1 MKRSLVTLAL
11 FTLVAA
17 AMFAAYPR
25 LPDRW
30 DPWADLDLHE
40 SPNFLTRYKLAR
52 LSADP
57 QRCRAVLATSNF
69 VFQTLEDRATGPACG
84 LYNAVRIER
93 TSADVGKAFSLTCR
107 SAVSLALWERH
118 ALQPAARRYFGE
130 PVTRIEH
137 FGSYACRNVYGRSNA
152 VRSQHA
158 IAEAFDI
165 AGFVLADGTRIRVL
179 SDWDGTGSAAAF
191 LRDVRTSA
199 CEFFDGVLSPDYN
212 AAHRDHFHFDR
223 GRWRTCR

>member
-1 MKRSLVTLAL
+1 MKGAVFFLGSIAL
-11 FTLVAA
+11 IAA
-17 AMFAAYPR
+17 AIFIGYPR

-30 DPWADLDLHE
+30 DPWADLELNE
-40 SPNFLTRYKLAR
+40 TPGLLTRYKLAR

-57 QRCRAVLATSNF
+57 DSCRRILATSPF
-69 VFQTLEDRATGPACG
+69 DFAALEDRETGPGCG
-84 LYNAVRIER
+84 FYNAVRIGK
-93 TSADVGKAFSLTCR
+93 TSAEVGKSFTLTCR
-107 SAVSLALWERH
+107 SAVSLALWEQH
-118 ALQPAARRYFGE
+118 ALQPAAQRYFGQ
-130 PVTRIEH
+130 PVARIEH

-179 SDWDGTGSAAAF
+179 SDWEGDADRAAF

-199 CEFFDGVLSPDYN
+199 CDYFDAVLSPDYN